1 MTRWAMLGV
10 VLLGSLAGCTAYRTM
25 DGEAVGRASLEF
37 LGLIVTAFLFF
48 LGFSGA
54 IAGLTERW
62 RLRKM
67 KQAVRRQRRQPIP
80 QIRR

>member
-1 MTRWAMLGV
+1 MTRLAMLGL

-25 DGEAVGRASLEF
+25 DGEAVGRVSLEVV
-37 LGLIVTAFLFF
+37 GLIVTAFLLF

-54 IAGLTERW
+54 FAGLSRRW
-62 RLRKM
+62 RLRKL
-67 KQAVRRQRRQPIP
+67 KQAVRHRRRQIP